1 MIVWPLAPRKKYKML
16 KGTAAIATAGQM
28 IASPR
33 RAGRGEDPSI
43 EVGTSEVG
51 AGIPFE
57 DRPSRA
63 RAAAPLPG
71 RLDHRIAGA
80 SYPFCDSR
88 AGSCPTAIM
97 RRVADA
103 TRMTFLGF
111 GTDDAKLF

>member
-1 MIVWPLAPRKKYKML
+1 MIVSASGPTKKYAMPTGKA
-16 KGTAAIATAGQM
+16 TAANARQM

-63 RAAAPLPG
+63 RAEAPLHG
-71 RLDHRIAGA
+71 RPAHPITGA
-80 SYPFCDSR
+80 SYPFYDSR
-88 AGSCPTAIM
+88 AGGCPAAIM

-103 TRMTFLGF
+103 TRMTCLGF